1 MVKILERRDFYKTPD
16 GQGYYTFKSRRYN
29 GYIEV
34 MSFEKVKNDARKR
47 NQILFDKLGLP
58 LEVK

>member
-1 MVKILERRDFYKTPD
+1 MDN
-16 GQGYYTFKSRRYN
+16 TFKSRRYN

-34 MSFEKVKNDARKR
+34 MSFEKVKNDAKKR

-58 LEVK
+58 LDSKEE